1 MRPTRQDRNRNAAAW
16 LAGLALSALCAGHA
30 AAQIEARRN
39 FFNDPFGPVTSG
51 MRGCPV
57 PEGPL
62 LTEEEAKRE
71 THWRAERGTSCYR
84 SGRCRLPNAYRY
96 DAEIFP
102 RALQFVRQDGRFE
115 NTSVWITVQRRW
127 IFVQG
132 CVRSSEEAAAL
143 ESALKLIDDV
153 EAVVPQLMVGTGGKP
168 PYATAAA
175 SR

>member
-1 MRPTRQDRNRNAAAW
+1 L
-16 LAGLALSALCAGHA
+16 LAGFVFGALCAGNA
-30 AAQIEARRN
+30 AAEDEARRN
-39 FFNDPFGPVTSG
+39 FFNDPFGQVTSG
-51 MRGCPV
+51 LPGCPV

-96 DAEIFP
+96 DTEIFP

-115 NTSVWITVQRRW
+115 GTSVWIAVQRRW

-143 ESALKLIDDV
+143 EAALKLIDDV
-153 EAVVPQLMVGTGGKP
+153 EAVVPQLMVGTTGP
-168 PYATAAA
+168 APYATAEARA

>member
-1 MRPTRQDRNRNAAAW
+1 L
-16 LAGLALSALCAGHA
+16 LAGFVFGALCVGKT
-30 AAQIEARRN
+30 AAQTEPRRN

-51 MRGCPV
+51 LPGCPV

-96 DAEIFP
+96 DTEIFP

-115 NTSVWITVQRRW
+115 GTSVWITVQRRW

-143 ESALKLIDDV
+143 EAALKLIDDV
-153 EAVVPQLMVGTGGKP
+153 EAVVPQLMVGTTGTA
-168 PYATAAA
+168 PYATAGAPA